1 MSASNGRQSAD
12 NSLVPLATVKVIN
25 ICRVSAQ
32 VEEFRVKTTDISPQ
46 KRLVTV
52 FTATRL
58 PTAFCVQNVKSKLKP
73 WNNFSLTT
81 AKNPYLHFCTLTCA
95 SYAKQ
100 IRARNQTGFASKTR
114 QKKKRRNQQRLCLAP
129 TPLVL
134 PLNQFF
140 SQVTRSTTMRKL
152 FTGNDLSLISFD
164 TPKRAERAKTSVPP
178 DPNNPPSTFHS

>member
-114 QKKKRRNQQRLCLAP
+114 QKKATKP
-129 TPLVL
+129 TEVMSRPN
-134 PLNQFF
+134 PARPSPESIFF
-140 SQVTRSTTMRKL
+140 ASNAINNYAQVIHRK
-152 FTGNDLSLISFD
+152 
-164 TPKRAERAKTSVPP
+164 
-178 DPNNPPSTFHS
+178 

>member
-1 MSASNGRQSAD
+1 
-12 NSLVPLATVKVIN
+12 
-25 ICRVSAQ
+25 

-100 IRARNQTGFASKTR
+100 IRARNQTGFALKNQTKKSDKTNR
-114 QKKKRRNQQRLCLAP
+114 GYVSPQP
-129 TPLVL
+129 
-134 PLNQFF
+134 
-140 SQVTRSTTMRKL
+140 RS
-152 FTGNDLSLISFD
+152 SF
-164 TPKRAERAKTSVPP
+164 P
-178 DPNNPPSTFHS
+178 